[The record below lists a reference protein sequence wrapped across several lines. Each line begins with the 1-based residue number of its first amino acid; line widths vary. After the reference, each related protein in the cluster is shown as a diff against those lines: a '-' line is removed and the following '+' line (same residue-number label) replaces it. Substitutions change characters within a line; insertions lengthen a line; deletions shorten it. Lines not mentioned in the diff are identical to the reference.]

1 MSARSFNPCCDEHMQ
16 VAQNNVRAKCCGVY
30 YAGVHSWSPKF
41 SCYSVEPMTDDSITD
56 MKSPQNP
63 CEQTWI
69 WAAAKIRNHQF
80 WQHVP
85 CEFRLMP
92 LAMRRLRWS
101 RIRPI
106 IYPCWTCNM
115 WNQINAKVPIWPS
128 VDILRLVEDFVS
140 NLRGSTRINFS
151 KTLGCQLAW
160 LPLPCCEAASREFL
174 FRPVATCVTHLWL
187 FDVGDASKGLLQ
199 SRTGH
204 LIGCL
209 NSKSQ
214 SLGWPE
220 NP

>member
-140 NLRGSTRINFS
+140 NLRGSTRINFFWGAS
-151 KTLGCQLAW
+151 WLDSRCPAARRHPESSFLGRLQLAW
-160 LPLPCCEAASREFL
+160 RICDFL
-174 FRPVATCVTHLWL
+174 MWEMHPKAYCNPGRVIWLVA
-187 FDVGDASKGLLQ
+187 
-199 SRTGH
+199 
-204 LIGCL
+204 
-209 NSKSQ
+209 
-214 SLGWPE
+214 
-220 NP
+220 